1 MAHYIA
7 YLIGRD
13 SHLMKVVDLIC
24 DDDDDAIRCARPM
37 VDGHGVELW
46 QRDRRVA
53 KFDGMAD
60 TPEANSIDPRRNAPW
75 GAFSAD

>member
-13 SHLMKVVDLIC
+13 SHLMKAVDLIC
-24 DDDDDAIRCARPM
+24 VDDEDAIKCAQPM

-53 KFDGMAD
+53 KFDGKSD
-60 TPEANSIDPRRNAPW
+60 KPEANPID
-75 GAFSAD
+75 